1 MSRLVSFL
9 LLLAAPQELDRL
21 IDALQAKYSRLGSL
35 AADFTQLYAAPG
47 ERARRESGRL
57 LLKKPGKM
65 RWDYTAPEPKLY
77 VSDGKVLYEY
87 VPAER
92 LATRTRV
99 KETGDLRAPFM
110 FLLGRGNL
118 RRDFRRIEAAA
129 EPPARAGNRVLR
141 LVPKRE
147 PEFRELLIEV
157 DPTSLGI
164 ARLSFVDRQ
173 GARSDFLLANV
184 RENVA
189 ASDAQFTFRPPAGV
203 AVTEQ

>member
-1 MSRLVSFL
+1 
-9 LLLAAPQELDRL
+9 
-21 IDALQAKYSRLGSL
+21 
-35 AADFTQLYAAPG
+35 
-47 ERARRESGRL
+47 
-57 LLKKPGKM
+57 
-65 RWDYTAPEPKLY
+65 
-77 VSDGKVLYEY
+77 
-87 VPAER
+87 
-92 LATRTRV
+92 
-99 KETGDLRAPFM
+99 M